1 MSFISGIL
9 KFKREAYFS
18 LAIIFVF
25 SFLIYVQTHLPFFK
39 KFLPVGENKPV
50 IVILNINLL
59 LILLLMFLLIRI
71 LIKSTIEKRMGMW
84 GSGLKTKLILIMLS
98 VSVISSFG
106 LFVLATWFYYGGM
119 DRWFSEQIETAID
132 SAMELSEFY
141 YQDTFERYERIG
153 RTLATE
159 IEEKGLMAKNRQLT
173 ALIRNEAASHSLDY
187 LSVHDIEGK
196 ALATRGALSEQ
207 INQRFTQQIGP
218 IIREKKTRQ
227 IIPLRQGE
235 AIIIGTVIAD
245 QQGSPVGLLF
255 LGDSIRVKGT
265 QGIKQITS
273 TYAQF
278 KKART
283 LKKMVKY
290 GFTIPLFLVT
300 ILSVFLAV
308 WVGIKMSNEITVPL
322 QRMREGASI
331 IAKGRFDINLE
342 DMGKDEIG
350 TLVAAFNTM
359 ARELKITKDEIEE
372 KRRYMEVILDNVG
385 TGIISTDEKGTI
397 LLLNRAARKILAI
410 SEDNWIGRPLRA
422 IVGEDFKSIIRSFL
436 SEMKDG
442 GEGSVVKELR
452 LNVCNQMIYTRTS
465 LTTLRDETG
474 GKTGYIATFDDIT
487 HIVTAEK
494 LATWREIAKKLTHE
508 IKNPLTPIKL
518 SAERIRRRLLPHSD
532 GKEREVLDETTSV
545 IISASEDIK
554 GIVNELTKLTHTS
567 PVLSI
572 EDVNKIV
579 EEVIGSYKNLYQN
592 IAFQVHTSEAPKFRM
607 SRDDIRR
614 AIINLVTNAIKAID
628 CGQGAITAITRYDS
642 EQGLVSVEIAD
653 TGPGI
658 PDEEKS
664 KVFDPY
670 FSKSRDGLGLG
681 LAIVQSIV
689 LEHNGRVYIE
699 DNVPCGARM
708 IVELP
713 VVMAEA

>member
-1 MSFISGIL
+1 MSFLSRVL
-9 KFKREAYFS
+9 RFRREVYFS
-18 LAIIFVF
+18 LAIISVF
-25 SFLIYVQTHLPFFK
+25 SFLMYVQTHLPFFE
-39 KFLPVGENKPV
+39 KFLPVGENKAV

-119 DRWFSEQIETAID
+119 DRWFSGQIETAID
-132 SAMELSEFY
+132 SALELSEFY
-141 YQDTFERYERIG
+141 YEDTFARYERIG
-153 RTLATE
+153 KTLARE
-159 IEEKGLMAKNRQLT
+159 IEEKDLLTKDRQLT
-173 ALIRNEAASHSLDY
+173 AFVKKRAANHILDY
-187 LSVHDIEGK
+187 LAVSDMEGK
-196 ALATRGALSEQ
+196 SRAAYTALPEQ
-207 INQRFTQQIGP
+207 INRTFTQQIGT
-218 IIREKKTRQ
+218 IIREKKNRQ
-227 IIPLRQGE
+227 IVPLRRGE
-235 AIIIGTVIAD
+235 AIIIGTAVKD
-245 QQGSPVGLLF
+245 QQGNMAGQLI
-255 LGDSIRVKGT
+255 LGDFIRVKGT
-265 QGIKQITS
+265 EGIKQITS
-273 TYAQF
+273 TYGQF

-308 WVGIKMSNEITVPL
+308 WVGIKMSNEITIPL
-322 QRMREGASI
+322 ERVREGASI
-331 IAKGRFDINLE
+331 IARGQFDVNLE
-342 DMGKDEIG
+342 GMGKDEIG
-350 TLVAAFNTM
+350 TLVSAFNTM
-359 ARELKITKDEIEE
+359 ARELKITKEEIEE
-372 KRRYMEVILDNVG
+372 RRRYMEVILENVG
-385 TGIISTDEKGTI
+385 TGIISTDEKGDI
-397 LLLNRAARKILAI
+397 LLLNRAAKKILAI
-410 SEDNWIGRPLRA
+410 SDDDWVGKPLRA
-422 IVGEDFKSIIRSFL
+422 IVGEDFKSIIRPFL
-436 SEMKDG
+436 NEMKASE
-442 GEGSVVKELR
+442 EGSVTKELR
-452 LNVCNQMIYTRTS
+452 LTVHNQTIYTRTS
-465 LTTLRDETG
+465 LATLRDETG

-508 IKNPLTPIKL
+508 IKNPLTPIRL
-518 SAERIRRRLLPHSD
+518 SAERIRRRLLPQSD

-567 PVLSI
+567 PVLSV
-572 EDVNKIV
+572 EDINRIID
-579 EEVIGSYKNLYQN
+579 EVIVSYRNLYQN
-592 IAFQVHTSEAPKFRM
+592 ITFFVDTAEVPKFRM

-614 AIINLVTNAIKAID
+614 AIVNLVANAIKAID
-628 CGQGAITAITRYDS
+628 SGEGDITAKTRYDNDK
-642 EQGLVSVEIAD
+642 GIVRVEIAD

-658 PDEEKS
+658 PDEEKA

-689 LEHNGRVYIE
+689 LEHNGKVYAA

-708 IVELP
+708 IIELP
-713 VVMAEA
+713 VAGVEV